1 MGTRRRETD
10 LISNSAV
17 KVDSHP
23 LVLSKESVEKLE
35 IHLCMLLAFLIL
47 LLAFLIESVLGHSW
61 VGPFPDSEVKK

>member
-47 LLAFLIESVLGHSW
+47 LLAFLSLSLDTAGLD
-61 VGPFPDSEVKK
+61 PFLIQR